1 MLFITR
7 ISARQGTISI
17 CAIVPVKLSTNS
29 LLMLWPQSSNKD
41 LNVTMKGVTPPT
53 SISHEK
59 ELLEITKLNH
69 DRQDRT
75 KIMLRE

>member
-1 MLFITR
+1 
-7 ISARQGTISI
+7 
-17 CAIVPVKLSTNS
+17 
-29 LLMLWPQSSNKD
+29 MLWPQSSNKD